1 MGKLW
6 KRLGFLWRRK
16 RFADELDEEIRFH
29 LDLKAGEGIEAGLP
43 EEEAR
48 YRALRQFGNTVRIQE
63 RSREVWIIAALA
75 ALAQDLRYAVRIL
88 RKSPGFA
95 VTTVLGLGLGIG
107 LGTTVF
113 TILNAVLLTPR
124 EGMKDPATYVSVA
137 KSNNEPFSYSD
148 YIYLRDHNTV
158 LSALSA
164 WRNGRLQ
171 LIWSGQSSGEPQE
184 IDGRLVSANA
194 FSAYGEN
201 FTLGREFLPEED
213 RSEERRVGKECRS
226 R

>member
-1 MGKLW
+1 MGKLG
-6 KRLGFLWRRK
+6 KRLGFLLRRK

-29 LDLKAGEGIEAGLP
+29 LDLKAGEGVEAGLP

-63 RSREVWIIAALA
+63 RSREVWIITAVA

-95 VTTVLGLGLGIG
+95 VTTVIGLGLGIG

-113 TILNAVLLTPR
+113 TILNAALLMPR
-124 EGMKDPATYVSVA
+124 EGMKDPATYVSVS
-137 KSNNEPFSYSD
+137 KSRNDGFSYAD

-158 LSALSA
+158 LSALTA
-164 WRNGRLQ
+164 WSNGRLR
-171 LIWSGQSSGEPQE
+171 LIWSGEAGEPQE
-184 IDGRLVSANA
+184 IEGRLISANA
-194 FSAYGEN
+194 FGA
-201 FTLGREFLPEED
+201 FGRDSSPG
-213 RSEERRVGKECRS
+213 R
-226 R
+226 